1 MSPEIEDQI
10 REEIAKLKELLMLK
24 TNSMEQLT
32 EEKFAG
38 AADALRIQAK
48 EYERRLD
55 ALNGEAARLREI
67 QSTYLPKEIYEAK
80 QKEQDG
86 KIDNLIFV
94 NQKSEGKSEGIS
106 MTVAAIFGVTVLLIS
121 IAGLIISLVR

>member
-38 AADALRIQAK
+38 AADALKIQAK

-55 ALNGEAARLREI
+55 ALNGEAAWLREI
-67 QSTYLPKEIYEAK
+67 QSTYLPREIYEAN